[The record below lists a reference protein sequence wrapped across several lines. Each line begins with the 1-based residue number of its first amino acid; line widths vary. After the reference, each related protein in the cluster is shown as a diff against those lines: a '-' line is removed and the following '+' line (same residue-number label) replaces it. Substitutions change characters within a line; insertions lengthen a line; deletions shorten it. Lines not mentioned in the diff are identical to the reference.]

1 LSFELDCFVRRFEG
15 RQVAVLKLVGDRRP
29 RAWPIDISAIYL
41 LAKAYVPDELR
52 AEVIMSPAGALSY
65 PVPAERAVAAPS
77 SCASKTRKRKESCVH
92 PLTVGG

>member
-1 LSFELDCFVRRFEG
+1 MSV
-15 RQVAVLKLVGDRRP
+15 KLWRPVPPDRS
-29 RAWPIDISAIYL
+29 WPIDISAIYL

-65 PVPAERAVAAPS
+65 PVPAELAVAAPS